1 MSRTLLVLWNDAMRA
16 RAIEMIRLCPK
27 ESRVVITGPRRTNDQ
42 NAKMHAMIAEVAEQ
56 LVWYGKTLD
65 VDDWKLMFLDGLKR
79 ELRVVPNL
87 DGTGFVNLG
96 RSTADLDVGEM
107 ADLIELIYSF
117 GAQHGVKFHGPG
129 DEEIR

>member
-1 MSRTLLVLWNDAMRA
+1 MSCRTLLVLWNDAMRA
-16 RAIEMIRLCPK
+16 RAIEMIRNAPK
-27 ESRVVITGPRRTNDQ
+27 ESRCEIKGPQRTNNQ
-42 NAKMHAMIAEVAEQ
+42 NAKMHAMAAEVAAQ

-96 RSTADLDVGEM
+96 RSTADLGVREM

-117 GAQHGVKFHGPG
+117 GAQHGVQFHGPG
-129 DEEIR
+129 DEAE